1 MTEYNDQ
8 NSWIGY
14 FLIIVVILLIFTIGN
29 DFGYEMANPCIEFSD
44 ECDVVCY
51 GEGTPAFDC
60 YEECECLKRKFDY

>member
-1 MTEYNDQ
+1 MTEYRDQ

-44 ECDVVCY
+44 ECDVVC
-51 GEGTPAFDC
+51 
-60 YEECECLKRKFDY
+60 